1 MFKKRKLNNNKSFRP
16 AQKKRKSESS
26 SNSEDDTKCRKIEK
40 KKTLNPMVQSTSRI
54 RKRRES
60 TSSSSSSSSSGCS
73 DNEKSGGLTVHYKST
88 RSAKP
93 SGLED
98 MGATRT
104 YDLDTDKNVD
114 AQAIF
119 EKQQKLQEQ
128 IKEGEIDPNLY
139 RGSAGYRQFIK
150 PRDTPLA
157 NASSGLSRKGPM
169 RAPEH
174 LRATVR
180 WDYAPD
186 ICKDYKETGFCGFGD
201 SCKFLHDRS
210 DYKHGWQIE
219 REVQEGRYG
228 QQNEENWEV
237 SSSDEDELPFKC
249 IICRDSF
256 QTPVV
261 TKCKHYFCEKCALVE
276 YRKSKKCF
284 ACGKPTMGVFNPAK
298 DLISKLENESALDE
312 PCC

>member
-1 MFKKRKLNNNKSFRP
+1 
-16 AQKKRKSESS
+16 
-26 SNSEDDTKCRKIEK
+26 
-40 KKTLNPMVQSTSRI
+40 MVQSTSSI
-54 RKRRES
+54 RKRRE
-60 TSSSSSSSSSGCS
+60 SSSSSSSSSS
-73 DNEKSGGLTVHYKST
+73 DSDVGYKVTYKST

-104 YDLDTDKNVD
+104 FDLDTDKKVD
-114 AQAIF
+114 AQALF

-139 RGSAGYRQFIK
+139 RGAAGYRQFIK

-219 REVQEGRYG
+219 REVQEGRWG
-228 QQNEENWEV
+228 QSNEENWEV
-237 SSSDEDELPFKC
+237 TSSDEEEEELPFKC
-249 IICRDSF
+249 IICRESF
-256 QTPVV
+256 NAPVV
-261 TKCKHYFCEKCALVE
+261 TKCKHYFCEKCALTE

-284 ACGKPTMGVFNPAK
+284 ACGKPTLGVFNPAK
-298 DLISKLENESALDE
+298 DLIAKLENESALE
-312 PCC
+312 TPCC